1 MPRTTTPPAGQEKL
15 VGPEGRVERS
25 ERILPY
31 DRIHL
36 FDVHR
41 LLVGEVQWSFLAE
54 VFDRGVL
61 TCVILVAII
70 WLMGTGSFFL
80 LKLIK
85 SSYRIFPVD
94 DTSRKRL
101 PSPARLP
108 PNAPL
113 GAFTGARKEDS
124 STTAEGETPIIQGG
138 V

>member
-80 LKLIK
+80 FTEAYKIIL
-85 SSYRIFPVD
+85 SYIPCGRHEQKTLAF
-94 DTSRKRL
+94 SRE
-101 PSPARLP
+101 A
-108 PNAPL
+108 A
-113 GAFTGARKEDS
+113 A
-124 STTAEGETPIIQGG
+124 
-138 V
+138 